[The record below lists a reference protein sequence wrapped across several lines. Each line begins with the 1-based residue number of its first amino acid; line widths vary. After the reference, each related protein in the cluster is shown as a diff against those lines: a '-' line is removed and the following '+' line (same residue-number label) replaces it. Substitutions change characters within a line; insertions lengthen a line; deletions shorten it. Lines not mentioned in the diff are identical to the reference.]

1 MITGLRLCWSAL
13 VALILVA
20 LVPPPAWSE
29 ERPFR
34 LVEKGT
40 TDFST
45 YPFVAYATDEATHV
59 GKFTK
64 IAYLSGT
71 PDPDN
76 PTILWV
82 DGQEV
87 LTAAN
92 GDKIFIEFQD

>member
-1 MITGLRLCWSAL
+1 MIGGMRMFWSAL
-13 VALILVA
+13 LVVVLVA
-20 LVPPPAWSE
+20 LAPPPAWTE

-34 LVEKGT
+34 LEEEGT

-45 YPFVAYATDEATHV
+45 YPFVASATGTAIHI

-71 PDPDN
+71 PDPED

-92 GDKIFIEFQD
+92 GDELYIEFE